1 MSGHF
6 VKGRE
11 RVQNL
16 AEGSEHRSTLPNAKD
31 ICETRRKQGV
41 LGGFQVT
48 DGLEKM
54 RFSVFH
60 NLWFIVFL
68 SETGL
73 PYSLSRPS
81 PPLSSSARKPAYVL
95 TCRTLREGL
104 VITHIFLFLP
114 TSLLLSVPIAHLG
127 SVACPRHH
135 YRC

>member
-16 AEGSEHRSTLPNAKD
+16 GEGSEHWSTLPDAKD
-31 ICETRRKQGV
+31 ICETHREQVV

-54 RFSVFH
+54 HFSVLH
-60 NLWFIVFL
+60 ILWFIVFL
-68 SETGL
+68 SETGF

-81 PPLSSSARKPAYVL
+81 LSFSSACKPAYVL
-95 TCRTLREGL
+95 TCPTLREGL
-104 VITHIFLFLP
+104 VITHISLFLP
-114 TSLLLSVPIAHLG
+114 TSLLLSDLTAHLG
-127 SVACPRHH
+127 SAACHGHH